1 MWAGRFGRPTT
12 LSALTSRIASPIASK
27 RGFAN
32 TAIIERWADI
42 VGGDLAQHAVPL
54 EVKFPRQRNDG
65 ATLVLQVASGAAA
78 TLLQMK
84 APVLLERV
92 NAFLGYKAIARIDAQ
107 QGPLPRRH
115 KAKAKPE
122 PVLSPQDQDRIEQ
135 KINNIVSSDLRV
147 ALQRLGSAIARRQ
160 KEDASDT
167 GTEKP

>member
-1 MWAGRFGRPTT
+1 M
-12 LSALTSRIASPIASK
+12 LSAITTRIATPIASK

-32 TAIIERWADI
+32 AAIIERWAEI
-42 VGGDLAQHAVPL
+42 VGSDLAQHAVPL
-54 EVKFPRQRNDG
+54 EVKFQRQRNDG

-107 QGPLPRRH
+107 QGPLPRRART
-115 KAKAKPE
+115 KMKPE
-122 PVLSPQDQDRIEQ
+122 PVLNAQEQTDIEQ
-135 KINNIVSSDLRV
+135 KIKNIVSSDLRV

-160 KEDASDT
+160 KDHVTGS
-167 GTEKP
+167 GTEKS